1 VSSLSASELSTEPS
15 PTEPSPTEPSPTEPS
30 PTEPSPADPAAPVK
44 VAKAGVAIK
53 VSNVHV
59 TYRTSL
65 QKVPTLKSAIVRLGR
80 RERMVREVK
89 ALQGVSFD
97 VPHGKVTGVIGANGA
112 GKSTLMRT
120 VAGILAP
127 SAGRIEV
134 NGRVSTLLALGVGFN
149 ASLSG
154 RENVTLGGL
163 AGGLSRAQI
172 KEKYEEIAA
181 FAELEDFMDMPMRTY
196 SSGMYSRLAFA
207 VAVHMDPDILII
219 DEALSAGDAHFKQK
233 AADKMNEL
241 VARASTMLLVSHA
254 LGTIKEMCDEA
265 IWLHK
270 GKLIRRGEPGEIIE
284 AYTKFLQV
292 GEDAITLEDF

>member
-1 VSSLSASELSTEPS
+1 MSSLSVSDAPRKARPKGPS
-15 PTEPSPTEPSPTEPS
+15 S
-30 PTEPSPADPAAPVK
+30 D
-44 VAKAGVAIK
+44 VAIS
-53 VSNVHV
+53 VQDVHV
-59 TYRTSL
+59 TYRVSL

-80 RERMVREVK
+80 RERSIREVK

-97 VPHGKVTGVIGANGA
+97 VPHGKVMGVIGANGA
-112 GKSTLMRT
+112 GKSTLMRA

-127 SAGRIEV
+127 SQGRIEV
-134 NGRVSTLLALGVGFN
+134 TGRVSTLLALGVGFN

-163 AGGLSRAQI
+163 AAGLSRAQI
-172 KEKYEEIAA
+172 KEKYDEITA

-219 DEALSAGDAHFKQK
+219 DEALSAGDAHFKKK
-233 AADKMNEL
+233 AQEKMEEL
-241 VARASTMLLVSHA
+241 VGKARTMLVVSHA
-254 LGTIKEMCDEA
+254 LGTIKELCDEA
-265 IWLHK
+265 VWLHK
-270 GKLIRRGEPGEIIE
+270 GKLIRRGQPDEIIE
-284 AYTKFLQV
+284 AYTRFLQV